1 MQSSSNIVPDTEMV
15 NADQH
20 PEAGPANG
28 EVSRASTPLTIMS
41 ATEDPQPGGG
51 SNKRKQSEEPLSAS
65 ARTTR
70 SRRQTPSKMSSSTA
84 ITTNSRKKGKSPAG
98 PLSILVP
105 PSNGQIP
112 ESSQHVISSKAT
124 SPALDSDLALAV
136 DADSIRREAAAGY
149 ESRLR
154 ARQPGNGKRDGGQR
168 MGISASGRDVRIG
181 GSTRQAAQQSKK
193 DKGKGKS
200 DVQAKAEGRALVKE
214 IEIPAVPAVF
224 RAICKKIEEE
234 NPEQFRLPADVRK
247 YFAGVATGAD
257 GEYVD
262 SKETRTKIDWHLD
275 CLSPPSTTMPSAGK
289 KWMCPNHPDHVMP
302 RRRTLQENLQTI
314 EVVGRGQSNNGN
326 IEIAN
331 DSDGSDTSEMEF
343 EDTIINRKKF
353 RVPEKVIRLD
363 FWEKLKK
370 ERDVVQTPVTV
381 QEEMSADEQD
391 AQRAI
396 PPMEDLNAAAMMMA
410 LAFSRHTHHTPAIPP
425 VSEPSGI
432 TSAPIQQI
440 GESSSGPARAEN
452 EKSAIDTPPS
462 KSNDVLK
469 AVPFLS
475 LRPTQSWTPAG
486 SRFHNQRAGHAPS
499 QSQPSPS
506 TPSDS
511 SKTSPKSPRPILQS
525 SILSPTGADVT
536 KSAQEASLPAMLPV
550 PPSRS
555 RFEPPST
562 IRFALPPKPQSV
574 SSASMSQSSFGGRSW
589 ACGID

>member
-1 MQSSSNIVPDTEMV
+1 MCLEP
-15 NADQH
+15 
-20 PEAGPANG
+20 
-28 EVSRASTPLTIMS
+28 PLKLD
-41 ATEDPQPGGG
+41 ELP
-51 SNKRKQSEEPLSAS
+51 SEEMWLCKQC
-65 ARTTR
+65 R
-70 SRRQTPSKMSSSTA
+70 SEK
-84 ITTNSRKKGKSPAG
+84 
-98 PLSILVP
+98 
-105 PSNGQIP
+105 
-112 ESSQHVISSKAT
+112 
-124 SPALDSDLALAV
+124 
-136 DADSIRREAAAGY
+136 
-149 ESRLR
+149 
-154 ARQPGNGKRDGGQR
+154 
-168 MGISASGRDVRIG
+168 
-181 GSTRQAAQQSKK
+181 
-193 DKGKGKS
+193 
-200 DVQAKAEGRALVKE
+200 AKAEGVALVNE
-214 IEIPAVPAVF
+214 VEIPAVPAVF

-262 SKETRTKIDWHLD
+262 SKETRTKIDRKGFLEDRDPFRLRDGRQRKVECYHCGGSALPKHSVMTDPEATWRQIVSCDYCPLSWHLD
-275 CLSPPSTTMPSAGK
+275 CLSPPPTTMPSAGK

-331 DSDGSDTSEMEF
+331 DSDGSETSEMEF

-391 AQRAI
+391 AQGAI
-396 PPMEDLNAAAMMMA
+396 PPIEDLNAAAMMMA

-425 VSEPSGI
+425 VSEPSGT

-440 GESSSGPARAEN
+440 GESSSGPARAVK

-462 KSNDVLK
+462 KSNSVLK
-469 AVPFLS
+469 AAPFLS

-486 SRFHNQRAGHAPS
+486 SRFHNPRTGHAPS
-499 QSQPSPS
+499 QSQPSSS

-511 SKTSPKSPRPILQS
+511 SKTSPKSPRPIQQS
-525 SILSPTGADVT
+525 SILSPTSADVT
-536 KSAQEASLPAMLPV
+536 KSAQETSLPAMLPV

-574 SSASMSQSSFGGRSW
+574 SSASMSQTHFSLPTPPTTSHHLPGTPGPVGSTKLPPSPWLNAPRTSW
-589 ACGID
+589 APTESNMGGVLNEGLSQERKPKIMLRVPAMKNEEGSFDQTSGNGGN